1 MWVHRMLNGVK
12 WALVIALATVPV
24 GCGEDQRLID
34 GGGGNILTAG
44 SKVVG
49 GQMTELTQDEMQVLS
64 DQLLDL
70 TLATHPEAI
79 PPGYRASLT
88 NEEADALLDFLRANS
103 LPGAGEAGLNTIEE
117 MLAFAEAAQADP
129 SIVVVPQ
136 SLLDAFAYLQ
146 DADVNVDQSIL
157 FEIFG
162 AGFQNLQNQLGSG
175 SGENEDV

>member
-1 MWVHRMLNGVK
+1 MWVNQKLNGVK
-12 WALVIALATVPV
+12 WTVVVALAASPL
-24 GCGEDQRLID
+24 GCGEESRLID

-64 DQLLDL
+64 DQLLEL

-79 PPGYRASLT
+79 PPGYVASLT
-88 NEEADALLDFLRANS
+88 NEEADALLDFLKANS
-103 LPGAGEAGLNTIEE
+103 MPGAGGPGLNSIEE

-129 SIVVVPQ
+129 SILVVPQ
-136 SLLDAFAYLQ
+136 SVLDAFSYLQ
-146 DADVNVDQSIL
+146 NADVSVDQSIL

-162 AGFQNLQNQLGSG
+162 AGFQNLQNLLGSQ
-175 SGENEDV
+175 SDANNDS